1 MDSHIPV
8 LLEKAIDYLNI
19 KPSGTYVD
27 LTIGRAG
34 HSKEI
39 LRKLSQQGRLIG
51 FDQDERAISES
62 NNALSQIGK
71 NFTLVHDNFKNLRQ
85 DLHKLDITRVDGF
98 LMDLGVSSPQ
108 LDEISR
114 GFSYKEK
121 AKLDMRMDIAQPL
134 TAEYIVNNYSLKEL
148 SRIFRDYGEDKYA
161 YQVAKKIIQIREDHP
176 IEYTSQLVD
185 IIKSAK
191 PMKELAKKG
200 HPAKQ
205 IFQALRIEVNDEFGV
220 LKTAL
225 EDALDILNKGGR
237 LIVITFHSGE
247 DRIVK
252 EIFRSRT
259 VIEGTRK
266 NVFQLPSED
275 KKPSYRLVNNKV
287 IVPSEEEVVSNHRAH
302 SAKMRII
309 EKL

>member
-8 LLEKAIDYLNI
+8 LLTEAIDHLDI

-27 LTIGRAG
+27 LTIGRGG

-39 LRKLSQQGRLIG
+39 LQKLNHQGRLIG
-51 FDQDERAISES
+51 FDQDERAILEC
-62 NNALSQIGK
+62 NNALSKLGK
-71 NFTLVHDNFKNLRQ
+71 NFTLVHDNFKNLTE
-85 DLHKLDITRVDGF
+85 DLHKLNINSVDGF

-121 AKLDMRMDIAQPL
+121 AKLDMRMDVAQPL
-134 TAEYIVNNYSLKEL
+134 TAEFVVNNYSIQDLCK
-148 SRIFRDYGEDKYA
+148 IFRDYGEDKYA
-161 YQVAKKIIQIREDHP
+161 YPVAKRIVEIRNSHSIQ
-176 IEYTSQLVD
+176 YTNELVD
-185 IIKSAK
+185 IIKSVK

-225 EDALDILNKGGR
+225 EDALKILNKGGR
-237 LIVITFHSGE
+237 LVVITFHSGE

-252 EIFRSRT
+252 DIFKSHAI
-259 VIEGTRK
+259 IEGSRK
-266 NVFQLPSED
+266 NVFTIED
-275 KKPSYRLVNNKV
+275 IKPSYRLVNTKV
-287 IVPSEEEVVSNHRAH
+287 ITPSEEELLNNHRAH
-302 SAKMRII
+302 SAKMRVI